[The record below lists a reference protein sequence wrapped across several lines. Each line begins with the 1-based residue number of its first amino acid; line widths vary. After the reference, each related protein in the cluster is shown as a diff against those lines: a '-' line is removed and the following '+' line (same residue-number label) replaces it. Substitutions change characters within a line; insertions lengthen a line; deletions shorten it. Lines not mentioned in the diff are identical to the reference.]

1 MFECPRCRVEYEKP
15 PVFCGACGTKVP
27 GTDLMVA
34 PQADPLIGMVVDT
47 RYRIVDLIG
56 RGGMGAVYRVE
67 HVKMGKIMAMK
78 ILHGELSQDT
88 DLVRRFKQEAET
100 VSRLTH
106 INSVSVFDFGSHQ
119 GMMYLV
125 MEYIDGQDL
134 SQILRVKGPMSFPRV
149 ARIIIQVCSALHEA
163 HDKGIV
169 HRDLKPENI
178 LVSQRDEQDDFVKVL
193 DYGLAKLRDL
203 SGKTKITVQGSLVG
217 TPYYMAPEHIRG
229 EGVDQRSD
237 VYALGAVMFKLLTG
251 ETPFTADTPMGVIT
265 KHLTESLESPSKR
278 YPRLKIPK
286 SADAIVLRAMSKKP
300 DDRFKSAE
308 EMRTV
313 LADAL
318 EDVSPG
324 SDFHRF
330 SSHGDPSWHMGD
342 VAKKPNSGWEAGAL
356 DKTAMQAPDPARVEK
371 NAPKTGRTSALSK
384 SVIIGVRE
392 VEIGTKS
399 DFLNYEKNL
408 KRRRVVKIAVGTFL
422 LLAVTAAAIFFIAR
436 NTGDSSN
443 PTMETEPNDSP
454 GQADTLV
461 ATIAL
466 SGHIG
471 GENPEGDIDWYKL
484 PGPGTQRWAVEVEI
498 SGVPG
503 LDTALQLV
511 DPSSDEPIATA
522 NSAGQ
527 GSPERL
533 LPIVVNKPETYV
545 IVQEVRAQG
554 IPPGSFM
561 QMPYKLT
568 YRVYDAS
575 VFEIEPNSGTSSA
588 TPIRLGT
595 TMNGSLGPDDTT
607 DWYCLPAGQT
617 LKTVQVTGIAGIDLG
632 LTLQLGPEP
641 KVFRINNGGPGKG
654 EGASLPAGPGP
665 TCVAVESKP
674 LGDGGAE
681 APKQAGTYQILFQ

>member
-1 MFECPRCRVEYEKP
+1 M
-15 PVFCGACGTKVP
+15 
-27 GTDLMVA
+27 MS
-34 PQADPLIGMVVDT
+34 PQADPLIGMVVDS

-106 INSVSVFDFGSHQ
+106 INTVSVFDFGSHQ

-125 MEYIDGQDL
+125 MEYIEGQDL

-178 LVSQRDEQDDFVKVL
+178 IVSQHDEQDDFVKVL
-193 DYGLAKLRDL
+193 DFGLAKLRDL
-203 SGKTKITVQGSLVG
+203 KGNTKITVQGSLVG

-265 KHLTESLESPSKR
+265 KHLTETLEPPSKR

-286 SADAIVLRAMSKKP
+286 SADGLVLQAMSKKP
-300 DDRFKSAE
+300 DDRFQSADK
-308 EMRTV
+308 MRTA

-324 SDFHRF
+324 SNYHRF

-342 VAKKPNSGWEAGAL
+342 AAAKQSSGWEAGAL
-356 DKTAMQAPDPARVEK
+356 DQTAMQAPSQGEK
-371 NAPKTGRTSALSK
+371 DDQKTTGRNSALSK

-399 DFLNYEKNL
+399 EFIYFEKNL
-408 KRRRVVKIAVGTFL
+408 RRRRIMAIALGTFL
-422 LLAVTAAAIFFIAR
+422 LLAAIAAAIFFIVQ

-443 PTMETEPNDSP
+443 PTLETEPNDSP

-461 ATIAL
+461 ATITL

-471 GENPEGDIDWYKL
+471 GDNPNGDIDWYRL
-484 PGPGTQRWAVEVEI
+484 PGPGTQRWAVDVEI

-511 DPSSDEPIATA
+511 DPSSEKPLATA
-522 NSAGQ
+522 NSNGQ
-527 GSPERL
+527 SGAEHL
-533 LPIVVNKPETYV
+533 LPIVVNKPEAYIV
-545 IVQEVRAQG
+545 VQEVRAQG
-554 IPPGSFM
+554 IPPGNFM
-561 QMPYKLT
+561 QTPYKLT

-588 TPIRLGT
+588 TPIRLGA

-607 DWYCLPAGQT
+607 DWYCLPAGQA
-617 LKTVQVTGIAGIDLG
+617 LKTVQVTGITGIDLG

-641 KVFRINNGGPGKG
+641 KVFRINNVGPGQG

-674 LGDGGAE
+674 IGDGGTE